1 MTIHQL
7 SIFIENKSGAL
18 VKVLDMLRRF
28 GVQIIASTIP
38 DTAEN
43 GIYRVICSE
52 PLRAYEGLKKAGVP
66 VALSDVFALELDD
79 QPGRAA
85 DAVEVLSNAGIGL
98 TYLYSFLLRGKG
110 ILVFRTDD
118 AERAKETI
126 ILNNMSFIAEK
137 DLSVWA

>member
-7 SIFIENKSGAL
+7 SIFIENKSGSL
-18 VKVLDMLRRF
+18 VKVLDLLRKF

-38 DTAEN
+38 DTADN

-52 PLRAYEGLKKAGVP
+52 PLRAYEGLKKSGIA
-66 VALSDVFALELDD
+66 VALSDVFAIELDD

-85 DAVEVLSNAGIGL
+85 DAVEILSNAGVGL

-110 ILVFRTDD
+110 ILVFGTDN
-118 AERAKETI
+118 ATLARETI
-126 ILNNMSFIAEK
+126 ILNDMRFIAEK
-137 DLSVWA
+137 DLSKWA